1 MAEYKLTPVESEQ
14 IPTDETEY
22 KLTPVET
29 AEPSATS
36 ELKLTETSA
45 DENNESNTYE
55 GWLTESAEGIVE
67 GLTKIPQGI
76 LELGLDVYDYAND
89 THHSRQF
96 NLWAD
101 ETRKKLG
108 IDPEG
113 LAGGLASGITQFAI
127 PGIGAAV
134 AVSKI
139 SKLGKLAKI
148 YDKAN
153 KRRAKGSVDKP
164 ELLIQKKLTKSQKLA
179 LGTQQA
185 VGAGIAD
192 AVVTTDGTQTIGDFF
207 DGGFTGTDVYD
218 VANTGVEDAS
228 RRLTNRF
235 SMFIE
240 GGALAGTLPPVLSG
254 VGKGLVKAGAARV
267 PGTTITGADITTL
280 GTTRAFGAIVKKASE
295 KIAKLDDKSLTKGL
309 TDEQTGQRIEQSRL
323 EKFGSSVVA
332 ALRSRGYLPGVE
344 KGVKDV
350 KGVDEEKIITLIN
363 KETDMEF
370 VNANGE
376 VKKYKSET
384 EAFIDLDEYSKSLV
398 RQDEEWQN
406 IQKKRSNDPDNEAA
420 DSALIDEQKI
430 LEQQKFQEVRDMFK
444 AQVIKIPKSKK
455 FVEGTE
461 ETIDLPKLFSLTGPI
476 QEAALK
482 VAERQM
488 KNLNDSLDK
497 IMVGKFG
504 ERPKREFIEQSNLT
518 KQKILNNIY
527 DYFTGSKIINL
538 LPKTRDG
545 KLQSSLARQ
554 ELRELGITS
563 ELIKPIREMVILKNN
578 LAEQILKSGAVKNL
592 LTRKQIL
599 KQPFRQSDKFIKAA
613 KAKGDVAE
621 KPDWF
626 KGSSEATAKKEWT
639 EQQLDEAYLKL
650 KKGQGVASKEEI
662 IDAIEQ
668 SIIKPDG
675 SNTDGFFQRRYRIF
689 EDKKYE
695 VTDSQTENVMNMMGW
710 QGVKGSDGKIV
721 KDSDGNIEYDAILDE
736 KGLKLGFNE
745 NTMQNI
751 YMDISKVFNRRLVV
765 IEKNIKRLEETG
777 QVVPQ
782 KILDEKELLQY
793 RAVNELKTFE
803 GPPSPKQIKKYI
815 DLVHDFTTSKRNSV
829 GTDMVYR
836 APIKSMP
843 TTLINARRIDLPT
856 LREIYGEVK
865 SLRESYVGTITKMS
879 EFNAID
885 DFYSSFRKVA
895 DSNIVARGIDNSI
908 YYDTSRLSRDELKNW
923 LNTQKENGREWYVL
937 GRSDLSGS
945 SVDDIDVTESPFGSM
960 HGMAIPKVMWKSLSQ
975 HVVNDSTEIGNLG
988 RQMLGGLLWLKGLS
1002 QYSKTILSPIT
1013 HVRNLTSAAAF
1024 AMAQG
1029 NIGRGANLL
1038 ESVRLVALDVVNRG
1052 DDGGLAYLA
1061 KLQKMGVIG
1070 SQAELRELQANLR
1083 KGVGYETPIVRRDAE
1098 SLAEKP
1104 AKELYGNNPDPIMMD
1119 KLSEKNMVFNFSSGI
1134 GKKTNKALKFMED
1147 AYKGEDDIWKIY
1159 NYEFELNKLR
1169 TARAKSISRARNS
1182 DEAKLF
1188 AKQFDEDHLQG
1199 KSMEDYAGDNV
1210 RNLVPNY
1217 DLTSETIKAF
1227 RKLPIGNF
1235 VSFPAEIMRTGFNTL
1250 ESAVKELSSEVPEIR
1265 EIGMRRLMG
1274 ALTTFVALPMAI
1286 REMGMSLT
1294 GTSEK
1299 EMQAVQDL
1307 SAPWQKN
1314 STLVPVG
1321 RDKNGHLEVYD
1332 FSYTNPYGVLIKP
1345 FTAAL
1350 RSLDRDGKLEKGVG
1364 TQLVNASWESFGE
1377 LFAPFTDESIITEKL
1392 LDVLPEG
1399 FPLARGGITKTGSK
1413 VYRTGEGGDTQGDK
1427 VQKAFVHLLEGLTPG
1442 ASPFRVPIGS
1452 KFEDY
1457 ELGRFLRGTISPGS
1471 KEPSTGRQYGRG
1483 GEILRAIIGINTQTY
1498 DWDRLGRFK
1507 ANEFKENRSS
1517 AAGQYNR
1524 VINRSVVTK
1533 DDIIEAWKDANDARL
1548 RSFRAGRKDFLALQ
1562 ALGAT
1567 EDQII
1572 ERWKKE
1578 NVGNTEIGAIISN
1591 TYVPFFPSDKSFL
1604 TAAEKEHD
1612 IPIEELEA
1620 LYYQFEGMPIETEET
1635 EEVDFNLS
1643 EVMNDANNE
1652 PVTTEVPKTPVAQ
1665 TSQVSPV
1672 ARDINTR
1679 LATLLNPN
1687 DRIIAE
1693 RQRNIG

>member
-1 MAEYKLTPVESEQ
+1 MAEEMKTVDFNLDSSEDQTAPTEEMTTVDFNLESAEK
-14 IPTDETEY
+14 PTDSEKMTTVDID
-22 KLTPVET
+22 LT
-29 AEPSATS
+29 
-36 ELKLTETSA
+36 
-45 DENNESNTYE
+45 NNESNTYE
-55 GWLTESAEGIVE
+55 GWLTESAEGVVE

-101 ETRKKLG
+101 ETRKKMG

-113 LAGGLASGITQFAI
+113 LAGGLASGITQFAV

-148 YDKAN
+148 YDKTN
-153 KRRAKGSVDKP
+153 KRRARGSVDKP

-254 VGKGLVKAGAARV
+254 AGKLIVKTGAARV

-280 GTTRAFGAIVKKASE
+280 GSTRAFGAIVKKASE

-309 TDEQTGQRIEQSRL
+309 IDEQTGQRIEQSRL

-350 KGVDEEKIITLIN
+350 KGVDEEKIITLLN

-488 KNLNDSLDK
+488 KNLNKALDK
-497 IMVGKFG
+497 VMD
-504 ERPKREFIEQSNLT
+504 KREFVEQSNLT
-518 KQKILNNIY
+518 RQKILNNIY
-527 DYFTGSKIINL
+527 DYFTGSKIINI
-538 LPKTRDG
+538 LPKSRDG
-545 KLQSSLARQ
+545 KALSSVARQ

-613 KAKGDVAE
+613 KARGDVSE

-695 VTDSQTENVMNMMGW
+695 VTDAQTENVMNMLGW
-710 QGVKGSDGKIV
+710 QATKGSDGKIV
-721 KDSDGNIEYDAILDE
+721 KDSDGNIEYGLILDE

-782 KILDEKELLQY
+782 KTLDEKELLQY
-793 RAVNELKTFE
+793 KAVNELKTFA

-815 DLVHDFTTSKRNSV
+815 DLVHDFTKSKKNST

-885 DFYSSFRKVA
+885 DFYSKFRKVA

-1498 DWDRLGRFK
+1498 DWDRLGKFK

-1620 LYYQFEGMPIETEET
+1620 LYYQFESMPIETEET